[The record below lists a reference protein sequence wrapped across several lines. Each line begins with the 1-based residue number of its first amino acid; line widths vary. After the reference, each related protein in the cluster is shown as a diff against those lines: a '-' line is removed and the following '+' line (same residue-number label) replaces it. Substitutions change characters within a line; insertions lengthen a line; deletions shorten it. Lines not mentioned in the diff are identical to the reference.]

1 MRRALIL
8 VMCLAVAGCIDRK
21 DDALDALRGA
31 VRECEA
37 STVKY
42 SADLGGPVRK
52 FELTCEV
59 KP

>member
-1 MRRALIL
+1 MRRALIM
-8 VMCLAVAGCIDRK
+8 VVCLALAGCIDRK
-21 DDALDALRGA
+21 GDAMDALRGA

-42 SADLGGPVRK
+42 SADLSGPARK

>member
-1 MRRALIL
+1 MRHALIVVVCL
-8 VMCLAVAGCIDRK
+8 VLAGCIDRR
-21 DDALDALRGA
+21 DDALDALRGT

-37 STVKY
+37 STVKCN
-42 SADLGGPVRK
+42 ADLGGPVRK